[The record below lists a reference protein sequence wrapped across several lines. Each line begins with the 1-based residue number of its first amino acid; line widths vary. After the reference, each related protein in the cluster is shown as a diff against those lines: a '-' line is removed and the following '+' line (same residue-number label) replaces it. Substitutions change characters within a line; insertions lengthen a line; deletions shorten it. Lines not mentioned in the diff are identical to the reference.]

1 MTKFLTTIEREG
13 LKIAWEPRGDWKEN
27 AETLRYLCKDH
38 NIIHVVDLMRY
49 EPISD
54 QEKA

>member
-38 NIIHVVDLMRY
+38 NIIHAFDLMRY